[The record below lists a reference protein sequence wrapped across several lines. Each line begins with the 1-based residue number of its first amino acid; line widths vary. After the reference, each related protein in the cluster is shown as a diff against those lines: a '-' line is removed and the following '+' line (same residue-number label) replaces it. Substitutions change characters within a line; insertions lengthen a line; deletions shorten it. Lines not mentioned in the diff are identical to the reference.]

1 MKKILALALSA
12 LLLLASCGAP
22 QNAETDHSNENPPAA
37 SQDSPTAPDRTA
49 SAAPE
54 ETTSP
59 AETPRQS
66 SPTADTKAD
75 ANADTKANTKA
86 TTPPADTKPAPAPQ
100 PEPAPQAQTVT
111 LSVQGSVQGS
121 ETLGMILPACTLTL
135 QEGDT
140 AFSVLSRT
148 LREKKIQ
155 MESSGSGES
164 VYVKGIAN
172 LYEFDEGPQSGWSYR
187 VNGQMP
193 SKSAGAY
200 VLAPGDRVEWIYILQ
215 FGEG

>member
-37 SQDSPTAPDRTA
+37 SQGSPAAPDRTA
-49 SAAPE
+49 PAAPE

-59 AETPRQS
+59 AEAPRQS
-66 SPTADTKAD
+66 SPTTDTKAD

-111 LSVQGSVQGS
+111 LSVQGS
-121 ETLGMILPACTLTL
+121 ETTGMILPACTLTL

-155 MESSGSGES
+155 MECSGSGES

>member
-49 SAAPE
+49 PAAPE

-111 LSVQGSVQGS
+111 LSVQGS

>member
-22 QNAETDHSNENPPAA
+22 QNAETDRSNENPPAA
-37 SQDSPTAPDRTA
+37 SQGSPAAPDRTA
-49 SAAPE
+49 PAAPE

-59 AETPRQS
+59 AEAPHQS

-111 LSVQGSVQGS
+111 LSVQGSK
-121 ETLGMILPACTLTL
+121 TTGMILPACTLTL

>member
-37 SQDSPTAPDRTA
+37 SQGSPAAPDRTA
-49 SAAPE
+49 PAAPE

-86 TTPPADTKPAPAPQ
+86 TTPPADTKPAPEPK

-111 LSVQGSVQGS
+111 LSVQGS
-121 ETLGMILPACTLTL
+121 ETTGMILPACTLTL

>member
-22 QNAETDHSNENPPAA
+22 QNAETDRSNENPPAA

-49 SAAPE
+49 PAAPE

-59 AETPRQS
+59 AEAPRQS

-75 ANADTKANTKA
+75 ANADTKAGTKA

-111 LSVQGSVQGS
+111 LSVQGS

-155 MESSGSGES
+155 MECSGSGES

-200 VLAPGDRVEWIYILQ
+200 VLAPGDRVEWIYVLQ

>member
-1 MKKILALALSA
+1 
-12 LLLLASCGAP
+12 
-22 QNAETDHSNENPPAA
+22 
-37 SQDSPTAPDRTA
+37 
-49 SAAPE
+49 
-54 ETTSP
+54 
-59 AETPRQS
+59 
-66 SPTADTKAD
+66 
-75 ANADTKANTKA
+75 
-86 TTPPADTKPAPAPQ
+86 
-100 PEPAPQAQTVT
+100 
-111 LSVQGSVQGS
+111 
-121 ETLGMILPACTLTL
+121 MILPACTLTL

-172 LYEFDEGPQSGWSYR
+172 LYEFDKGPQSGWSYR

>member
-37 SQDSPTAPDRTA
+37 SQGSPAAPDRTA
-49 SAAPE
+49 PAAPE

-59 AETPRQS
+59 AEAPRQS

-111 LSVQGSVQGS
+111 LSVQGS
-121 ETLGMILPACTLTL
+121 ETTGMILPACTLTL

>member
-1 MKKILALALSA
+1 MKILALALSA
-12 LLLLASCGAP
+12 LLLLSSCGAP
-22 QNAETDHSNENPPAA
+22 QNAETDRSNENPPAA

-49 SAAPE
+49 PAAPE

-59 AETPRQS
+59 AEAPRQS

-111 LSVQGSVQGS
+111 LSVQGS
-121 ETLGMILPACTLTL
+121 EATGMILPACTLTL

-155 MESSGSGES
+155 MEFSGSGES

>member
-22 QNAETDHSNENPPAA
+22 QNAETDRSNENPPAA

-49 SAAPE
+49 PAAPE

-59 AETPRQS
+59 AEAPRQS

-111 LSVQGSVQGS
+111 LSVQGSK
-121 ETLGMILPACTLTL
+121 TTGMILPACTLTL